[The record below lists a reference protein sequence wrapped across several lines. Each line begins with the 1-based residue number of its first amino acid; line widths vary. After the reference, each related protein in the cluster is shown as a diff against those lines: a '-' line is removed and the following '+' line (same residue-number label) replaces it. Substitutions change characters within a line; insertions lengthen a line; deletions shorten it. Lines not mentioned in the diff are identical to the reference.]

1 MAAGPRDHEGRVIDF
16 GRAAGDYDRYRPGF
30 PESFFDHLDQKG
42 WIAPGL
48 RALDLG
54 TGTGSL
60 ALGFAARGVVATGLD
75 IAPDL
80 LDVARRTATAHGLA
94 AEFVEGSAE
103 DTGLPGRSFDLVS
116 AGQCWWWFDSDRA
129 AQEAVRLLVSG
140 GRLLICDFSYLP
152 LPGNVCALSEK
163 LVLEHNPGWPR
174 AGWRGVHPEQVQA
187 LDVAGFRDVESFSY
201 TVGLPFT
208 HEEWRG
214 RMRTCNGVGSA
225 LEPEQ
230 VERFD
235 RDLAKLLAQEF
246 PGELSVPHRVF
257 ATSGV
262 KP

>member
-1 MAAGPRDHEGRVIDF
+1 VIDF

-30 PESFFDHLDQKG
+30 PESFFDRLERKG
-42 WIAPGL
+42 WIGPGA
-48 RALDLG
+48 RTLDLG

-60 ALGFAARGVVATGLD
+60 ALGFAARGLVATGMD

-80 LDVARRTATAHGLA
+80 LDVARRIAAARGFH

-103 DTGLPGRSFDLVS
+103 DTGLPAESFDLVS
-116 AGQCWWWFDSDRA
+116 AGQCWWWFDSDKA

-140 GRLLICDFSYLP
+140 GRLLICDFSYLS
-152 LPGNVCALSEK
+152 LPRNVCSRTEE
-163 LVLEHNPGWPR
+163 LVLEHNPGWPK

-187 LDVAGFRDVESFSY
+187 LDVAGLKDVESFSY
-201 TVGLPFT
+201 TVDIPFS
-208 HEEWRG
+208 HEAWRG

-225 LEPEQ
+225 LEPGQ

-235 RDLAKLLAQEF
+235 RDLARLLAQEF